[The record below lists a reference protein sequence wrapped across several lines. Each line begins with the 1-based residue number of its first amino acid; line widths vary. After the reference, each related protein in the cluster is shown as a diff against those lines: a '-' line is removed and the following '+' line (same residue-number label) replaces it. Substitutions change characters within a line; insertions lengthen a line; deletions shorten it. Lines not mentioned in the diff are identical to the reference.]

1 MYKWRDRHTD
11 WMTATQAPPTEY
23 FEAEVNFLIPKQY
36 EAALIGKDLR
46 AIGPYDGI
54 KATAIER
61 VEPTI
66 KIPER
71 AMQPGATNAIEKA
84 LLAAI
89 SHCGHLAPSQ
99 LELASIAGCGKTAL
113 NKHLAMLREKGLADW
128 SNNPIGHSNTYW
140 LTAK

>member
-1 MYKWRDRHTD
+1 M
-11 WMTATQAPPTEY
+11 
-23 FEAEVNFLIPKQY
+23 NFLIPKEY
-36 EAALIGKDLR
+36 ETLIGKDLL
-46 AIGPYDGI
+46 AIGPYPGI

-61 VEPTI
+61 VKPTI

-84 LLAAI
+84 LLVAI
-89 SHCGHLAPSQ
+89 SYCGHLAPSQ

-128 SNNPIGHSNTYW
+128 SNNPICLLYTSPSPRDPT
-140 LTAK
+140 